1 MKNRINEAK
10 IKHFDFA
17 KKPKNPC
24 FIMSIAKG
32 IISFPDLKK
41 RNAKITKE
49 GMEELEGKPYILL
62 VNHSSMVDFNLMLKA
77 THPYPVNNVMSLEG
91 FNTYTEPLMRS
102 LGVIGKR
109 KYVSDV
115 TLIRNIKYSLH
126 TLKNI
131 FVLFPE
137 ARYSLDGHTSYIT
150 PSTAGLIK
158 LMKVPVAVLQI
169 KGNFITNPQWR
180 KKNLFNYVEAHM
192 KKLLDAEETKA
203 LSQEEIYA
211 RILDAF
217 EYDDYKWQ
225 YDNKIKLDDPERA
238 NGLHRLL
245 YKCPACGS
253 EGKTDSQ
260 GDTLWCNECGKK
272 WRQDEYGK
280 LHALKG
286 ETEFGGHIPAWS
298 AWERECVREEI
309 RSGTYHFED
318 EVRVETLPGSWKFY
332 KHGRGKLI
340 QTPDGTRI
348 ECDSLYG
355 KPAVIEKKP
364 LALDSMHI
372 EYDYLG
378 RGDCVDI
385 SVLDDS
391 YWCYLTKRDAITKLS
406 FATEEIYFYAKEK
419 EDERKAAQKAAQ
431 QAERKK
437 KEADAEES

>member
-1 MKNRINEAK
+1 MKKSVNESK
-10 IKHFDFA
+10 IKHFDFT

-32 IISFPDLKK
+32 IISFPDLKR

-49 GMEELEGKPYILL
+49 GMEALEGKPYILL
-62 VNHSSMVDFNLMLKA
+62 INHASMVDFNLMLKA
-77 THPYPVNNVMSLEG
+77 THPYRVNNVMSLEG

-115 TLIRNIKYSLH
+115 NLIRNIKYSLY

-131 FVLFPE
+131 FALFPE
-137 ARYSLDGHTSYIT
+137 ARYSLDGCTSYIT

-192 KKLLDAEETKA
+192 KKIIDAEETRT
-203 LSQEEIYA
+203 LSQDEIYA
-211 RILDAF
+211 RILEAF

-245 YKCPACGS
+245 YKCPACMS
-253 EGKTDSQ
+253 EGKTDSA
-260 GDTLWCNECGKK
+260 GDTLWCNECKK
-272 WRQDEYGK
+272 RWRQDEYGR
-280 LHALKG
+280 LHALEG

-298 AWERECVREEI
+298 KWERECVREEV
-309 RSGTYHFED
+309 RSGKYYFED
-318 EVRVETLPGSWKFY
+318 EIRVETLPGSWKYY
-332 KHGRGKLI
+332 KHGKGRLI
-340 QTPDGTRI
+340 QTPEGTRI
-348 ECDSLYG
+348 ECESLYG
-355 KPAVIEKKP
+355 KPAVIEKSP

-378 RGDCVDI
+378 QGDLVDI
-385 SVLDDS
+385 SVPDDS

-406 FATEEIYFYAKEK
+406 FATEEIYFFAKEK
-419 EDERKAAQKAAQ
+419 EDKRKAEAKA
-431 QAERKK
+431 K
-437 KEADAEES
+437 KEARAKAASDLQE

>member
-1 MKNRINEAK
+1 MTEKK
-10 IKHFDFA
+10 IKRFDFA

-24 FIMSIAKG
+24 FIMSVAKG
-32 IISFPDLKK
+32 IISFPDLKRRK
-41 RNAKITKE
+41 ATITKE
-49 GMEELEGKPYILL
+49 GMEELEGKPYLL
-62 VNHSSMVDFNLMLKA
+62 LINHSSMVDFNLMLKA

-115 TLIRNIKYSLH
+115 NLIRNIKYSLY

-169 KGNFITNPQWR
+169 RGNFITNPQWR
-180 KKNLFNYVEAHM
+180 KKNMFNYVHAHM
-192 KKLLDAEETKA
+192 KKLFDAEETKT
-203 LSQEEIYA
+203 LSPEQIYS
-211 RILDAF
+211 RILEAF
-217 EYDDYKWQ
+217 EYDDYEWQ
-225 YDNKIKLDDPERA
+225 YKNKIKIDHPDRA
-238 NGLHRLL
+238 VGLHRLL
-245 YKCPACGS
+245 YKCPSCHA
-253 EGKTDSQ
+253 EGKTDSA

-280 LHALKG
+280 LHAESG

-309 RSGTYHFED
+309 RNGTYHFED
-318 EVRVETLPGSWKFY
+318 DVRVETLPNAWRFY
-332 KHGRGKLI
+332 KQGMGKLT
-340 QTPDGTRI
+340 QTPEGTKI
-348 ECDSLYG
+348 ECNLYG
-355 KPAVIEKKP
+355 KPAVIERS
-364 LALDSMHI
+364 AISLDSMHI

-378 RGDCVDI
+378 RGDCVDV
-385 SVLDDS
+385 SVADDS
-391 YWCYLTKRDAITKLS
+391 FWCYLTKRDAITKLS
-406 FATEEIYFYAKEK
+406 FATEEIYKFAKEK
-419 EDERKAAQKAAQ
+419 DDARKALKKAEQ
-431 QAERKK
+431 ESLSAERV
-437 KEADAEES
+437 